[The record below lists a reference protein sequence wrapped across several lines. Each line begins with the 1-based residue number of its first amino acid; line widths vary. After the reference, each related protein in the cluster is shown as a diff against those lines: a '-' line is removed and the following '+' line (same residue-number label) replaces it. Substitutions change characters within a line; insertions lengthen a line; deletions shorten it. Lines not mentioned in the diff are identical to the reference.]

1 MSTKTAIAW
10 TDSTFN
16 PWWGCVKVS
25 DGCTNCYALD
35 QAKRFGHN
43 IWGPAATTPRRIF
56 GSKHWQ
62 TPLRWNSEAELDG
75 RRHRVFCASM
85 ADVFEQHPM
94 VDAERLKLWS
104 LIALTPALDWQ
115 LLTKRPEN
123 VLAMVPPSWLD
134 AWPANVWMGT
144 SVEHQLAADIRIPR
158 LLEIPAPIR
167 WLSCEP
173 LLGPVDL
180 TRWTCD
186 LGEDCLVAGMDGPHH
201 CSRNPIRWVITG
213 GESGPNHRP
222 LNLDWV
228 RSIRD
233 QCLLAGIRHFFKQ
246 VGGRTHAAGG
256 RLLDGREWSEFP
268 TPAGVP

>member
-1 MSTKTAIAW
+1 MSTKTGILW

-25 DGCTNCYALD
+25 DGCTNCYAETFS
-35 QAKRFGHN
+35 KRVGQK
-43 IWGPAATTPRRIF
+43 IWGPAATTPRRLF

-62 TPLRWNSEAELDG
+62 EPLKWNTTAEAEG

-94 VDAERLKLWS
+94 LESERLKLWS
-104 LIALTPALDWQ
+104 LIEQTPSLDWQ

-123 VLAMVPPSWLD
+123 VLAMVPPPWLD
-134 AWPANVWMGT
+134 NWPDNVWIGT
-144 SVEHQLAADIRIPR
+144 SVEHQLAADVRIPR
-158 LLEIPAPIR
+158 LLEIPAPVR
-167 WLSCEP
+167 FLSAEP
-173 LLGPVDL
+173 LLGPLQLIAWLVPGLPPSDYRSAPVDRGL
-180 TRWTCD
+180 
-186 LGEDCLVAGMDGPHH
+186 E
-201 CSRNPIRWVITG
+201 WVITG
-213 GESGPNHRP
+213 GESGPHHRP
-222 LNLDWV
+222 VNLDWV

-233 QCLLAGIRHFFKQ
+233 QCLAVGVPHFFKQ

-256 RLLDGREWSEFP
+256 RLLDGRTWDEFP